1 MSLWLPRCRSG
12 VGFFLFPSSASE
24 RGSSSSNGIR
34 RLPTLIFF
42 VPIVAGTGNVGGV
55 ADDVGKAEVGGVS
68 PDGRAEVGAVPDDGK
83 AKVGAVADDGK
94 AAVGAVADDGKAA
107 VGAVADDGK
116 AAVGAVADDGKA
128 KVGAIADDGKADV
141 GIIADDIAKADR
153 SLAILTL
160 PFRFGRVVF
169 GESAG
174 AVAVAVT
181 DVNAGAGVIEDLVCP
196 GAVAV
201 SIAVSV
207 AVSVAFL

>member
-94 AAVGAVADDGKAA
+94 AAVGAVADDGKA
-107 VGAVADDGK
+107 
-116 AAVGAVADDGKA
+116 

-181 DVNAGAGVIEDLVCP
+181 DVNAGAGVVEDLVCP
-196 GAVAV
+196 GAVAVSVAVAV

>member
-1 MSLWLPRCRSG
+1 M
-12 VGFFLFPSSASE
+12 
-24 RGSSSSNGIR
+24 
-34 RLPTLIFF
+34 
-42 VPIVAGTGNVGGV
+42 GGV

-83 AKVGAVADDGK
+83 AK
-94 AAVGAVADDGKAA
+94 

-174 AVAVAVT
+174 AVAVAIT
-181 DVNAGAGVIEDLVCP
+181 DVNAGAGVVEDLVCP
-196 GAVAV
+196 GAIAVSVAVSVAV

-207 AVSVAFL
+207 AFL